1 MVNLPQKTMIVV
13 TITITTIYEKVKSKK
28 VKRPLLTREKIHYNI
43 MHTPIYIIIGIRGFI
58 FRNRSVAD
66 QYNKKRISP
75 RGRAD

>member
-1 MVNLPQKTMIVV
+1 MVNLPQKTMFVV

-28 VKRPLLTREKIHYNI
+28 VKRPLLTREKIHYIIMLTLIYNI
-43 MHTPIYIIIGIRGFI
+43 KVSEGFI

-75 RGRAD
+75 R